1 MTLKLQMH
9 KGPLAGTTIE
19 VDVVGTGAGF
29 GANDVLVKMPTGV
42 APLIMLVTRGIATV
56 L

>member
-1 MTLKLQMH
+1 MTIQLQMH

-19 VDVVGTGAGF
+19 VEVAGKGAGF
-29 GANDVLVKMPTGV
+29 GANDVLVQMPTGLV
-42 APLIMLVTRGIATV
+42 PLVMLVSRGIATV